1 MKSADNEQIKRI
13 KKYER
18 IYDRALSSLK
28 RYNEAA
34 ERLERLMPDIK
45 ELISYYESEKWRED
59 FDTDE
64 RGELP
69 PDLKRGVLS
78 EDGVYN
84 MIEELDEVMKKIKN

>member
-45 ELISYYESEKWRED
+45 ELISYYEGDEWKAD

-64 RGELP
+64 CGKLP
-69 PDLKRGVLS
+69 SDLKRGVLS

-84 MIEELDEVMKKIKN
+84 MIEEFDEVMKKIKN

>member
-1 MKSADNEQIKRI
+1 MKNADNEQIKRI

-28 RYNEAA
+28 RYNEAE

-45 ELISYYESEKWRED
+45 ELISYYEGDEWKAD
-59 FDTDE
+59 FDDDE
-64 RGELP
+64 RGKLP

-84 MIEELDEVMKKIKN
+84 MIEELDEIMKKIKN